1 MSKRSISCEQQA
13 RNILTE
19 MGIEDAQLMS
29 AGDLVLL
36 ANLINDLTS
45 NKIML
50 KQAIELEREECAKIA
65 DELAS
70 MLVHT
75 KQEWTPL
82 GIIEECAYMIRERGV
97 L

>member
-1 MSKRSISCEQQA
+1 
-13 RNILTE
+13 
-19 MGIEDAQLMS
+19 
-29 AGDLVLL
+29 
-36 ANLINDLTS
+36 
-45 NKIML
+45 ML

-82 GIIEECAYMIRERGV
+82 GIIEECAYMIRERGT